1 MNDKSKSTS
10 ELIGELSEHLT
21 TLVRQ
26 ELTLARLELARKGR
40 RAGFG
45 AGLLG
50 AAGMTAF
57 LGGATLVATV
67 VLLLALVLPAW
78 AATAIVAAVLLA
90 VAAVL
95 GLAGR
100 AQVAKATPPVPEE
113 TIASVKADL
122 DEVKGR
128 ARR

>member
-78 AATAIVAAVLLA
+78 AAAAIVAAVLLA